1 MLPSLLYQ
9 NRKKSSEWRS
19 SHLCSE
25 SFSYTSGSSL
35 NCEALESLSF
45 EIARIKSENLI
56 YNIAYRSADG
66 DMNVCEKHFENIL
79 SENLIRNKNVIFPG
93 DFNITVLDFE
103 QNEKKS
109 KILLTYV

>member
-1 MLPSLLYQ
+1 M
-9 NRKKSSEWRS
+9 
-19 SHLCSE
+19 
-25 SFSYTSGSSL
+25 

-79 SENLIRNKNVIFPG
+79 SENLIRNKNAIFPG

-103 QNEKKS
+103 QNKKKS